1 MHCLIDIKNEIKI
14 FENKLK
20 VQRYAEA
27 SIRNYNSAVKRFLS
41 LAIKKYKIP
50 NEIDEAVIE
59 RYIIWLIEEK
69 NASRSFQ
76 INELSGITKYFDLVY
91 NIKFDLKHLYPKR
104 KENTLPKYIS
114 KKEVKLMIDKTE
126 NIKHKCIIM
135 MLYSGGLRLSELLN
149 LRVYDIDSDNM
160 IIHINKSK
168 GNKDRKVMLS
178 EKLLAELRQYYK
190 SFKPKE
196 FLFEGQKGGIY
207 SSKSVQAIVKNAA
220 SKANIKKKVTPHIL
234 RHSFATHLIENGTDM
249 RYVQDLLGHGSIKTT
264 EIYNRVTDVTKSK
277 IKSPLDF

>member
-1 MHCLIDIKNEIKI
+1 MDIKNEIKI

-91 NIKFDLKHLYPKR
+91 NIKFDLKHLNPKR

-264 EIYNRVTDVTKSK
+264 EIYTHITDISKSK
-277 IKSPLDF
+277 IKSPLDLI